1 MEWWEDP
8 GKYKPGHGIYYN
20 KNGYTQI
27 IKNEKVLKEVNEL
40 YSKHDGVFYKLNI
53 HEYELYRTY
62 IEWTT
67 CVFIDQ
73 DGNILIPICRDYQM
87 VLSSIV
93 NGYTNLNQI
102 LNSKPQSFLYNL
114 SILNLIS
121 VAEYE
126 AVIPGYM
133 NEKQKST
140 IIEFYKSIMTPMRLL
155 VITKNYISKEIDR
168 KCSLFGFFSYYNTE
182 MHYHADDALS
192 GNDCNF
198 YKITETGH
206 VLSYDANDID
216 IIGVGEI

>member
-1 MEWWEDP
+1 
-8 GKYKPGHGIYYN
+8 
-20 KNGYTQI
+20 
-27 IKNEKVLKEVNEL
+27 
-40 YSKHDGVFYKLNI
+40 
-53 HEYELYRTY
+53 
-62 IEWTT
+62 
-67 CVFIDQ
+67 
-73 DGNILIPICRDYQM
+73 M

-126 AVIPGYM
+126 AIIPGYM

-140 IIEFYKSIMTPMRLL
+140 IIEFYNSIMTPMRLF
-155 VITKNYISKEIDR
+155 VITKNYISKEINR

-182 MHYHADDALS
+182 MHYHADYALS
-192 GNDCNF
+192 SNDCNF

-206 VLSYDANDID
+206 VLSYDTNDID